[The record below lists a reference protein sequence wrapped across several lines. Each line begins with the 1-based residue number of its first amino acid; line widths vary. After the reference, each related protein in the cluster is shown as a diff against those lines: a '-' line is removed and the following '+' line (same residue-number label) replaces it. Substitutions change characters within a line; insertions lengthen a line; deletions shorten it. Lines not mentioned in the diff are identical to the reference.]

1 MRMNLGD
8 LLCVIFIGLGVIDGY
23 RKGFVKK
30 GLSLLASVAAILI
43 VYISSPYVAEFIEG
57 ILPDLLPLEK
67 LTGPDSEFYMILVL
81 SGFEEQAEHYVQTFV
96 ARILAFVVTY
106 IVIRLALRIVVM
118 FLQMLVKMPGLSF
131 TNRLFGAGIGAF
143 QQLLIV
149 WIFLLVLPVFS
160 LTPMWDSLYQ
170 TVHQGILLSYLYD
183 HNLLLL
189 IGMIC
194 LMGM

>member
-1 MRMNLGD
+1 MNLGD

-160 LTPMWDSLYQ
+160 LTPVWDSLYQ

-189 IGMIC
+189 IGMLC

>member
-1 MRMNLGD
+1 MNLGD

-81 SGFEEQAEHYVQTFV
+81 SGLEEQAEHYVQTFV

-160 LTPMWDSLYQ
+160 LTPVWDSLYQ
-170 TVHQGILLSYLYD
+170 TVHQGILLSYLYN

-189 IGMIC
+189 IGMLC